1 MPMID
6 EIYALLGADTI
17 LLPHANGRCL
27 LSPGQL
33 LTLTPVATR
42 TPAYQQALRANDIV
56 VPCGKV
62 NRGLCALVLH
72 DLHLLD
78 TLLRLNPDLGKTAAS
93 DTPSGVVFW
102 FRTSGFTPPSFNG
115 NRMSWLADKES
126 VLVRRSPPA
135 DPGWVVL
142 RAGVPLPLNTAGLD
156 LSPSPSLAEHWTRN
170 YLVHRFGDPFRSTR
184 NGGRSLSI
192 EFWCAYAVDL
202 LHIRYHP
209 GARVFDWV
217 TAGTNQPTVVA
228 PELLARQLGDL
239 IFTTT
244 EAAAPY
250 RPRHDELMALLRHLR
265 VQAAVPEPDADA
277 VLQEFVQQCLSPQR
291 QSAVTAG
298 ELARACDAFCRAR
311 HLPPP
316 SRNVILLRVGAL
328 LGQLFG
334 TRASNSVVRD
344 GRPHRGFRAISLRIP
359 QFLEAGAARDGRDG
373 VFDAKLELPTDPP
386 AMGTATPAPAIP

>member
-1 MPMID
+1 MID
-6 EIYALLGADTI
+6 QIYSLLGADTI
-17 LLPHANGRCL
+17 LLPYTNGRCVL
-27 LSPGQL
+27 TPDKMF
-33 LTLTPVATR
+33 TLTPGATR
-42 TPAYQQALRANDIV
+42 TPAYQQALHANDIV

-78 TLLRLNPDLGKTAAS
+78 TFLRLNPDLKGTAAT
-93 DTPSGVVFW
+93 DTPTGLVFW
-102 FRTSGFTPPSFNG
+102 LRSSGFTPPSFSG
-115 NRMSWLADKES
+115 NLISWLADKES
-126 VLVRRSPPA
+126 VFVRRCPPA
-135 DPGWVVL
+135 DPGWLVV
-142 RAGVPLPLNTAGLD
+142 RAGVPLPLNTSGLD
-156 LSPSPSLAEHWTRN
+156 FSPSPSLAEHWTLNR
-170 YLVHRFGDPFRSTR
+170 LAHRFGDPFRSTKNR
-184 NGGRSLSI
+184 ARCLNV
-192 EFWCAYAVDL
+192 EFWCGYAIDL
-202 LHIRYHP
+202 LQIRYHP

-217 TAGTNQPTVVA
+217 PSGASEPSGVA
-228 PELLARQLGDL
+228 PELLARQIGDL
-239 IFTTT
+239 IFTAT

-250 RPRHDELMALLRHLR
+250 RPRHDELTAVLRHLR

-277 VLQEFVQQCLSPQR
+277 VLQAFVQQCLSPQR

-359 QFLEAGAARDGRDG
+359 QFLEAGATRDGRDG
-373 VFDAKLELPTDPP
+373 VFDGKLELSTDPA

>member
-1 MPMID
+1 MID
-6 EIYALLGADTI
+6 QIYSLLGADTI
-17 LLPHANGRCL
+17 LLPYTKGRCL

-33 LTLTPVATR
+33 LTLTPAATQA
-42 TPAYQQALRANDIV
+42 PAYQQALLTHDIV

-62 NRGLCALVLH
+62 NGGLCALVLH
-72 DLHLLD
+72 DLHHLD
-78 TLLRLNPDLGKTAAS
+78 ALLRLNPDLKGTAVADS
-93 DTPSGVVFW
+93 PTGLVFW
-102 FRTSGFTPPSFNG
+102 LRSSGFTPPSFNG
-115 NRMSWLADKES
+115 NLISWLAEKES
-126 VLVRRSPPA
+126 VLVRRCPPA
-135 DPGWVVL
+135 DAGWLVL
-142 RAGVPLPLNTAGLD
+142 RAGVPLALETLRLD
-156 LSPSPSLAEHWTRN
+156 FSPSPSLAEHWTRHR
-170 YLVHRFGDPFRSTR
+170 LAHRFGDPFRSTK
-184 NGGRSLSI
+184 NGGRSLNI
-192 EFWCAYAVDL
+192 EFWCGYAIDQL
-202 LHIRYHP
+202 QIRFHP
-209 GARVFDWV
+209 GARVFDWAPSGA
-217 TAGTNQPTVVA
+217 TEPTLVA
-228 PELLARQLGDL
+228 PELLARQVGDL

-373 VFDAKLELPTDPP
+373 VFDAKLELPTDPA
-386 AMGTATPAPAIP
+386 AMGSTPAPAIP

>member
-1 MPMID
+1 MIH
-6 EIYALLGADTI
+6 EIYTLLGADTI
-17 LLPHANGRCL
+17 LLPYTNGRCVL
-27 LSPGQL
+27 TPDKMF
-33 LTLTPVATR
+33 TLTPAATHA
-42 TPAYQQALRANDIV
+42 PAYQQALHANDIV

-62 NRGLCALVLH
+62 NRALCALVLH

-78 TLLRLNPDLGKTAAS
+78 TFLRLNPDLKGTAAA
-93 DTPSGVVFW
+93 DTPTGLVFW
-102 FRTSGFTPPSFNG
+102 LRSSGFTPPSFNG
-115 NRMSWLADKES
+115 NRMSWLADNAS
-126 VLVRRSPPA
+126 ALVRRCAPA
-135 DPGWVVL
+135 DPGWLVL

-156 LSPSPSLAEHWTRN
+156 LSPSPSLAEHWSLNR
-170 YLVHRFGDPFRSTR
+170 LAHRFGDPFRSTK
-184 NGGRSLSI
+184 NGGRSLNI
-192 EFWCAYAVDL
+192 EFWCGYAIEL

-217 TAGTNQPTVVA
+217 PSGATETTMVA
-228 PELLARQLGDL
+228 PELLARQVGDL
-239 IFTTT
+239 IFATT
-244 EAAAPY
+244 EAATPY

-277 VLQEFVQQCLSPQR
+277 VLQAFVQECLSPQR

-373 VFDAKLELPTDPP
+373 VFDAKLELPTDP
-386 AMGTATPAPAIP
+386 AAVGTATPAPAIP